1 MSKQRRPTWH
11 KVPKASPKLEEV
23 KTLLEQLKKELVIER
38 EKTIKKMEVA
48 LEVGKGMQEK
58 QQIMAEMAKKAK

>member
-11 KVPKASPKLEEV
+11 KVPKASPRLEEV
-23 KTLLEQLKKELVIER
+23 KSLLGQLREELVKER
-38 EKTIKKMEVA
+38 EQTIKKMEVA

-58 QQIMAEMAKKAK
+58 QRIMAEMAKKAK